1 MLKRYLWDRG
11 ISLEKK
17 TVLEIGSGRYARIA
31 LQMLAA
37 GAERVV
43 AVDPFAI
50 PLTDSAHQKILMS
63 DCREVEARSR

>member
-11 ISLEKK
+11 ISLEKQ

-43 AVDPFAI
+43 AVNFFAI
-50 PLTDSAHQKILMS
+50 SLT
-63 DCREVEARSR
+63 